1 MCFIDYFIQKFEQA
15 VFVLVTAEGDV
26 KSRVGEAYCHFHH
39 FRLEDFPEGLRK
51 KRKEITKMLTRLE
64 GRQGYVIPDNL
75 RKMRKKTAVKIT
87 VMIWDI
93 YFDLIL
99 IRNMDKLLNE

>member
-1 MCFIDYFIQKFEQA
+1 
-15 VFVLVTAEGDV
+15 
-26 KSRVGEAYCHFHH
+26 
-39 FRLEDFPEGLRK
+39 
-51 KRKEITKMLTRLE
+51 MLTRLE